1 MVKKSIAVIPARGG
15 SKRIPHKNIKD
26 FCGQPIIAYSIK
38 AALDSGI
45 FDEVMVSTDDHEI
58 AAVAKKFGATVP
70 FMRSA
75 KTSDDFAITADVLAE
90 VLDEYSKR
98 GKSFDWFACIYPTAP
113 FVTAKKLRAAFDTLK
128 QSGADTLNPVVKF
141 SYPPQRAFVM
151 HDGFLV
157 YKWPENYTRRSQDLE
172 PFYHDA
178 GQFYFYRRLS
188 FVNSYGGGGESL
200 KKIPMLMDEIEELDI
215 DNLSDWELAETKFR
229 LLQERGKID

>member
-1 MVKKSIAVIPARGG
+1 MSNLAIIPARGG

-188 FVNSYGGGGESL
+188 FVNSYRGGVESL
-200 KKIPMLMDEIEELDI
+200 KKIPMLMDEIEVQDI